1 MSWLYLTGAILFE
14 TFGAVSLRLTLNKKV
29 WYIGVAIGYLVA
41 FIMLSL
47 TLSSGMGL
55 GVAYGIWA
63 AAGVALAAIISRFLF
78 KEPLTLFMCFGI
90 MLIIAGVL
98 CVEIGASQ

>member
-1 MSWLYLTGAILFE
+1 VSWLYLTGAILFE
-14 TFGAVSLRLTLNKKV
+14 TFGTVSLRLTLNKKV

-41 FIMLSL
+41 FTMLSL